1 MKGTSVKI
9 KSRVAP
15 RDVTDVL
22 LFFVVLGPLQVV
34 IVLIL
39 PSVIAYLLT
48 DSVIWAIA
56 TYMVIYFIACA
67 FVVWS
72 VRLSESGIH
81 FRRLLGSP
89 RFLAWEAVTD
99 IAEAP
104 RREVVIQGWLWP
116 LFPPRETTLCLSA
129 LGHFRI
135 RWQNGWCYFAPRDAE
150 AFQRLVDEFRG
161 QRRGCVK
168 CGYDLRAHASGQKCP
183 ECGTMFP
190 VEVAAAKTE
199 GRQT

>member
-1 MKGTSVKI
+1 MKSTSVKI

-15 RDVTDVL
+15 RDITDVL
-22 LFFVVLGPLQVV
+22 IGSFIVVPLFMVVLIFL
-34 IVLIL
+34 
-39 PSVIAYLLT
+39 SAIAFLFT
-48 DSVIWAIA
+48 DSVIWAFA
-56 TYMVIYFIACA
+56 TYMGGSCVASSFS
-67 FVVWS
+67 VLS

-81 FRRLLGSP
+81 FIRLLGRP
-89 RFLAWEAVTD
+89 RFLAWEEITD
-99 IAEAP
+99 VAEAP

-116 LFPPRETTLCLSA
+116 RFPPREATWCMSA

-135 RWQNGWCYFAPRDAE
+135 RWQNGWCYFAPHNVE

-161 QRRGCVK
+161 KRRGCVK

-190 VEVAAAKTE
+190 VEVAK
-199 GRQT
+199 G